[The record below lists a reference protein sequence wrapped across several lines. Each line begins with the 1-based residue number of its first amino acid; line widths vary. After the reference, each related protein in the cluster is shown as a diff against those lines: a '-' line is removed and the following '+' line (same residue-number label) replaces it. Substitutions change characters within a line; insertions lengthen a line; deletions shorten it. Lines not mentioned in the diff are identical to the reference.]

1 MAEESTAIKTP
12 FDWLH
17 GGLFFGRPSKQGLQG
32 IDNCKDTKSLIQGLA
47 HDLECII
54 APRGGDSPT
63 GTVAAA
69 AAAAAA
75 AASIATDSSAAAAA
89 PATTEEDPSSTP
101 SPSAFFAARAARLR
115 FLLYDE
121 RAKSSQQQSEGGRR
135 TNPTMAGSTVQILTG
150 EEQKDLLYCLLN
162 SMSLVPFESRKHVAA
177 VINYLLVAGLAG
189 ADASLYLPIMELFR
203 DHVAANFNRFMSA
216 ILTGQDPAKNGSD
229 VVLHCGSIYRSC
241 LRHPMLY
248 RKLVETTE
256 AAKQYVFPILD
267 EYVHVPNFEISSD
280 AMESLRCALGAAIPR
295 TPADE
300 VYKTEIATTASEFL
314 TRDYEAIWDERFNP
328 RLLSDEA
335 DYMTRRVALQML
347 SAVLLTRSNYTI
359 MIRYVANRQSLIVI
373 MKLLRDTS
381 PHITLD
387 AFHVFKV
394 FVANPNK
401 PPEVVKILKDNQSKL
416 AAYLRTLH
424 QEKEDTDT
432 QFRDEKALIISTIE
446 SL

>member
-1 MAEESTAIKTP
+1 MVEESTAIKTP

-32 IDNCKDTKSLIQGLA
+32 IDNCKDTKSLIEGLSN
-47 HDLECII
+47 DLESIVV
-54 APRGGDSPT
+54 RGESLAV
-63 GTVAAA
+63 TVAADA
-69 AAAAAA
+69 AT
-75 AASIATDSSAAAAA
+75 ATA
-89 PATTEEDPSSTP
+89 EEDPSSTP

-121 RAKSSQQQSEGGRR
+121 RAKSSQQPEGRR
-135 TNPTMAGSTVQILTG
+135 TNPTIAGCTVQILTG
-150 EEQKDLLYCLLN
+150 EEQKDLLRRLL
-162 SMSLVPFESRKHVAA
+162 SSLSLVPFESRKHVAA

-189 ADASLYLPIMELFR
+189 ADASLYFPIMELFR
-203 DHVAANFNRFMSA
+203 DYVAANFNHIMSA
-216 ILTGQDPAKNGSD
+216 IVIGRDPAKNASD

-248 RKLVETTE
+248 RKLVETSE
-256 AAKQYVFPILD
+256 SARLYVFPILD
-267 EYVHVPNFEISSD
+267 EYVHVRNFEISSD

-295 TPADE
+295 APADE
-300 VYKTEIATTASEFL
+300 DYKTEIAATASEFL

-401 PPEVVKILKDNQSKL
+401 PPEVIKILKDNQSKL

-424 QEKEDTDT
+424 QEKEDSDT

-446 SL
+446 AL